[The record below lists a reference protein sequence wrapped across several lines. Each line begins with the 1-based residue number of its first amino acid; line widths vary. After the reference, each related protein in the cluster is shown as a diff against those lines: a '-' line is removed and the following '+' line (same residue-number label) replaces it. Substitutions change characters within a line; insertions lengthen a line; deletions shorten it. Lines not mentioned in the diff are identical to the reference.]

1 MKCNLVPL
9 FDVHKTGV
17 HAYELQINELSI
29 LVDCGIAP
37 PYSQYLGV
45 YHDKA
50 KQVDVILI
58 TSGRESHS
66 GALPLLMHCIQ
77 RLGRTV
83 QVFVPNTLLVQIRC
97 GALATFF
104 SVVQELA
111 NKTPVQDFL
120 RLTDHE
126 INDALDQQS
135 IQKLPD
141 ENAGMNRVAIAQ
153 QIYGSYYRTGP
164 DQYFWALKAD
174 TSSDIV
180 ICLTSCCDLSNDLL
194 ETRIG
199 YTSLRHA
206 ASQQNEA
213 GRTIRGAFA
222 ALVNVA
228 PMERIRRVPVLRN
241 IGVDESKVLSPMTVS
256 YAIGTTSG
264 NTGQPTDL
272 LGHILFV
279 CDGLADMT
287 SSLIL
292 VLASLRLGGIHVL
305 AHGEKAVV
313 DSACNIVILLRPSLR
328 DSYLYT
334 LKATKHEYLRE
345 LAEKAFVF
353 TSDPRPVLKQAK
365 VTTLVFYPE
374 PYMTYGFARSFLRDF
389 IGRERNRLVIT
400 SILPYI
406 CESARSFPMTRVFFR
421 YLKQASQTARLTEPL
436 RFQKLSIVE
445 DELQDA
451 DSTAAIESVQGG
463 QLAIPEYQAGPFL
476 RKTSTGLDVDPAI
489 DLNASVRLLL
499 AQLGIPNA
507 AHLEDD
513 QKMHIA
519 FTQQCISL
527 LVHYLAQRTS
537 PVDYYIRNQGR
548 TPIIYVYGKPYHSS
562 TSALLPFDTNCG
574 HAIPPELHNQW
585 GTAPNT
591 GKCSPNY
598 LYTVQLYKGIFSSN
612 QQDEIGAETLYKIG
626 LLLDLVVDRIC
637 QICRVGYDDKRPDT
651 LCIELL
657 DTVDD
662 EADDAEGSVD
672 MGHEKTT
679 RNVVEAP
686 LLYDE
691 QVDSTSLL
699 RKAFQYTVDHEQ
711 VFNVSLDAR
720 IDGIC
725 REIGRVSTVS
735 EDAPQELQ
743 LSLDLKIED
752 NPKRAYILE
761 TKEEVE
767 VPCTCGLSLLLVDGL
782 IGLDEMGYILG
793 SRPQYV
799 KISGLT
805 SLPHGNA
812 AYSLAQLGGT
822 DNSFLLRE
830 TSVRVTLPIN
840 AEIVFHGVDGQ
851 FQIATKYMEVRS
863 SQPGGEHSTNQLQPV
878 IGQCF
883 DTQLDHVVLPRDG
896 SESLPNLLKM
906 QLEAA
911 RMDVLSIDEG
921 IITAS
926 QAEVRIDGPRLHVT
940 AFSSQALVSFLDEIT
955 NSVILVL

>member
-9 FDVHKTGV
+9 FDVYKTGV

-50 KQVDVILI
+50 KQVDVVLI

-104 SVVQELA
+104 SIVQELA

-120 RLTDHE
+120 RLTEHE

-153 QIYGSYYRTGP
+153 QIYGSYFRTGP

-180 ICLTSCCDLSNDLL
+180 MCLTSCCDLSNDLL

-241 IGVDESKVLSPMTVS
+241 IGVDESKVFSPMTVS
-256 YAIGTTSG
+256 YVIGATSG
-264 NTGQPTDL
+264 NAGQSTEF
-272 LGHILFV
+272 LGHLLFV

-287 SSLIL
+287 SSLML
-292 VLASLRLGGIHVL
+292 VLASLRLNGIHVL
-305 AHGEKAVV
+305 AHGEKAIV
-313 DSACNIVILLRPSLR
+313 DSACNIAILLRPSLR

-345 LAEKAFVF
+345 LAEKAFLF
-353 TSDPRPVLKQAK
+353 TSDPRLALKQAK
-365 VTTLVFYPE
+365 VMTLVFCPD
-374 PYMTYGFARSFLRDF
+374 PYMTYGLARCFLRDF
-389 IGRERNRLVIT
+389 LSREWNRLIIT

-406 CESARSFPMTRVFFR
+406 CESARSFPMTRIFFR
-421 YLKQASQTARLTEPL
+421 YLKQASQATRLTEPL
-436 RFQKLSIVE
+436 RFQKLNIVE
-445 DELQDA
+445 DELQDV

-513 QKMHIA
+513 QKMYIA
-519 FTQQCISL
+519 FTQQCVSL
-527 LVHYLAQRTS
+527 LVHYLAQRIN
-537 PVDYYIRNQGR
+537 PVDYYVRNQGR
-548 TPIIYVYGKPYHSS
+548 TPIVYVCGKPYHSS
-562 TSALLPFDTNCG
+562 LSALLPFDTNCG
-574 HAIPPELHNQW
+574 HAIPPGLHNQW

-591 GKCSPNY
+591 GKASPSY
-598 LYTVQLYKGIFSSN
+598 LYTVQLYKGVYSSN
-612 QQDEIGAETLYKIG
+612 QQEEMGADTLYKIG
-626 LLLDLVVDRIC
+626 LLLDLVIDRIC
-637 QICRVGYDDKRPDT
+637 QTCHVGYDDKRPDT
-651 LCIELL
+651 LYIELL

-662 EADDAEGSVD
+662 EPDEAEGSID
-672 MGHEKTT
+672 AGNDTII
-679 RNVVEAP
+679 RNAVETSLP
-686 LLYDE
+686 YE
-691 QVDSTSLL
+691 GQVDSTSLL
-699 RKAFQYTVDHEQ
+699 RKAFQYTVDNEQ

-725 REIGRVSTVS
+725 RELGKTSTIS
-735 EDAPQELQ
+735 EEVPHELQ
-743 LSLDLKIED
+743 LAFDLKIED

-761 TKEEVE
+761 TKDEVE
-767 VPCTCGLSLLLVDGL
+767 IPCACGLSLLLIDGL
-782 IGLDEMGYILG
+782 IGLDEMSYILG
-793 SRPQYV
+793 TKPQYV
-799 KISGLT
+799 KVSGLAT
-805 SLPHGNA
+805 LPAGNP
-812 AYSLAQLGGT
+812 AYSLAHLGGT

-840 AEIVFHGVDGQ
+840 ADIAFYGVDGQ
-851 FQIATKYMEVRS
+851 FQIAVKHMEVRS
-863 SQPGGEHSTNQLQPV
+863 PQPGGDHSAYQLQPV

-883 DTQLDHVVLPRDG
+883 DTRLDHVVLPRDG
-896 SESLPNLLKM
+896 SESLPNLLRA

-911 RMDVLSIDEG
+911 RMDVLNIDEG
-921 IITAS
+921 VITAS
-926 QAEVRIDGPRLHVT
+926 QAEIRIDGPRLHIT
-940 AFSSQALVSFLDEIT
+940 AFSSQALVSFLDELT
-955 NSVILVL
+955 SNAILVL